1 MLKLLQNIQYICIE
15 PYNALEDLRY
25 QSIEPLG
32 ILHVLKHVG
41 LSLDST
47 HSSRDVFVK
56 IKGLVAFYTLT
67 YLISRKI

>member
-25 QSIEPLG
+25 QRIEPLG
-32 ILHVLKHVG
+32 ILHVLKYVG

-47 HSSRDVFVK
+47 HSYRDVFVK

>member
-1 MLKLLQNIQYICIE
+1 MLKLLQNIQCICIE

-25 QSIEPLG
+25 QRIEPLG
-32 ILHVLKHVG
+32 ILHVLKYVE

-56 IKGLVAFYTLT
+56 IK
-67 YLISRKI
+67 